1 MECKLASFF
10 PHPGWIPTLI
20 LGLCVQAA
28 SSLIWLLSENLNRL
42 LHNKSTKIRAEHRK
56 CTTGFARL
64 VACGSQTRRDPQTLF
79 TTLSRVTTWNHR
91 LASLRLRSK
100 PAAEVGSRRLP
111 LLGGRGRRRTAFIQE
126 WVASFLIELKANG
139 IKKGEKLPRRSESG
153 VLKLR
158 GQEKGNGRV
167 KGPSVLIRKG
177 SLLMSHTTQSQF
189 IGNGYYD
196 SACQH
201 GCVGLL
207 IF

>member
-1 MECKLASFF
+1 VHHWFCEAGS
-10 PHPGWIPTLI
+10 
-20 LGLCVQAA
+20 A
-28 SSLIWLLSENLNRL
+28 WLPNTSRP
-42 LHNKSTKIRAEHRK
+42 S
-56 CTTGFARL
+56 
-64 VACGSQTRRDPQTLF
+64 DPQTLF

-100 PAAEVGSRRLP
+100 PAAEVGGRVSASPPAGGAVGDGGP
-111 LLGGRGRRRTAFIQE
+111 LSEPELTFIQE

-177 SLLMSHTTQSQF
+177 SLCWCHTQHKASLLAMVTTTRPVNTVVWVSSSFSQKQNY
-189 IGNGYYD
+189 II
-196 SACQH
+196 Q
-201 GCVGLL
+201 
-207 IF
+207 II